1 MDAFCQI
8 LKKAVFASSIIQFIQ
23 PNSPFW
29 GYFIENDV
37 NNLRDVTTL
46 FLILNRI
53 STIYIYIVK
62 IRATNL
68 YMGIYNMASAHNVL
82 VK

>member
-8 LKKAVFASSIIQFIQ
+8 LKKVFASSIIQFIQ
-23 PNSPFW
+23 PNSPFL

-53 STIYIYIVK
+53 STIYIVK
-62 IRATNL
+62 IRATDL
-68 YMGIYNMASAHNVL
+68 YMGIFTMASAHNVL